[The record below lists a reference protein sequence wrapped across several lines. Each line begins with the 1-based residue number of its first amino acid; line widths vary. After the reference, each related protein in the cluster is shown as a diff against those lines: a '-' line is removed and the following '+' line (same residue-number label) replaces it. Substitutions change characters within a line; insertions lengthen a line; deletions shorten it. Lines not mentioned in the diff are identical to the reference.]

1 MITAEDCKRARAEG
15 RAAQLGAVNPY
26 AGKSLALAKLWAA
39 GYEDMLLERWYSTP
53 GAQRY
58 LANRDTTDGT

>member
-15 RAAQLGAVNPY
+15 RAAQIGDVNPY
-26 AGKSLALAKLWAA
+26 AGTSLALAKIWAA
-39 GYEDMLLERWYSTP
+39 GYNDMLLQRWYSTP
-53 GAQRY
+53 TAQRY